1 MKFTQLLRKQ
11 HIGRA
16 VRCLWQ
22 TQRDRPVTVTNAKD
36 VLTSMGITVQ
46 DALELVK
53 PPKQFTKIEIP
64 SIYDA
69 KQPVCKEKSCLTYK
83 DHDVLQGGISQA
95 CLLTNTLK
103 VDDEL
108 PEKIRNMATDIPEH
122 VDDLLKR
129 MVYTASMYD
138 AQQVKLPKLKDP
150 NRPSW
155 VFPRVYGI
163 LSTRKMRNLSRK
175 FLQLCESLSG
185 LSVAQNR
192 SVVHDGVLSMC
203 IDKESDLLQFLLKM
217 EFMVT
222 SLKPLTAI
230 ADANA
235 YSDLDMPTLY
245 PLHPIIGLSKTNTY
259 ETGDLYPI
267 STRSA
272 LMNAH
277 TILINYDPEE
287 VKNLTELPVT
297 ESQIH
302 ARSMIQSFTAA
313 MACARQRFGSNVKE
327 LPEPVVVQCIQSD
340 GQSFHFSVYQL
351 NSVTIDNTEGNRNF
365 WWSSPTMKLYRTAE
379 YENGRP
385 YLEGYNNEV
394 FKVFHAFYKNT

>member
-16 VRCLWQ
+16 VRSLWQ
-22 TQRDRPVTVTNAKD
+22 TQRDRSITVTNAKE
-36 VLTSMGITVQ
+36 VLTSMGFTVQ
-46 DALELVK
+46 DALEVVK
-53 PPKQFTKIEIP
+53 PPKQFSKLEIP
-64 SIYDA
+64 GMCDA
-69 KQPVCKEKSCLTYK
+69 MHPDWKEKSCLTYK

-129 MVYTASMYD
+129 MICTSNIYD

-155 VFPRVYGI
+155 VFPRVYGVT
-163 LSTRKMRNLSRK
+163 STRKMRNLSRK

-203 IDKESDLLQFLLKM
+203 IDKESDLLQFFLKM

-235 YSDLDMPTLY
+235 YNNLDMPILY
-245 PLHPIIGLSKTNTY
+245 PLHHTIGLSQTNTY
-259 ETGDLYPI
+259 KTEDMYPI
-267 STRSA
+267 NVRSA

-277 TILINYDPEE
+277 TILVNYDPEE

-302 ARSMIQSFTAA
+302 ARSLIKSFTAA
-313 MACARQRFGSNVKE
+313 MACARQRFGRNVKE

-351 NSVTIDNTEGNRNF
+351 NSLTIDNAEGNRNF
-365 WWSSPTMKLYRTAE
+365 WWSSPSMKLYRKAE